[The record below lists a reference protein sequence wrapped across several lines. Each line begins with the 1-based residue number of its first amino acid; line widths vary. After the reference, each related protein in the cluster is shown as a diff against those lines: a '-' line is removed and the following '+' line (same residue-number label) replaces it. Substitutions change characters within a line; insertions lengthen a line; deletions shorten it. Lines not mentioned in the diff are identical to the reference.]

1 MGYGDG
7 FCRGFSNKLEVS
19 INGHHAP
26 IFGRVCMDMCM
37 VDVTDIPGGV
47 KEGDTAL
54 LYGVDD
60 VPVEQGAAIMNTIS
74 YELLCVLAKRIP
86 RVYIDD

>member
-1 MGYGDG
+1 MQYYQIPGLD
-7 FCRGFSNKLEVS
+7 RPVS
-19 INGHHAP
+19 RF
-26 IFGRVCMDMCM
+26 IFGTAIASMSAGEDAGALLDAVFAAGIN
-37 VDVTDIPGGV
+37 TF
-47 KEGDTAL
+47 DTAL